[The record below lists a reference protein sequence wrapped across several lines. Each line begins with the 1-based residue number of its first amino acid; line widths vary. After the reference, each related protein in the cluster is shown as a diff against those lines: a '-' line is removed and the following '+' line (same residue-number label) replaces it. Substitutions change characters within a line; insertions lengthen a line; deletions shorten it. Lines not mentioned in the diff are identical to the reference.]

1 MPDPVTLVTSLSAIK
16 TTFDALRSA
25 IGLVKETKELLP
37 KGETTATI
45 TAALA
50 TAESSSRIA
59 EAEVAKALGYE
70 LCKCQF
76 PPTPMLTV
84 GYHDHRVTAPAL
96 RFLNVPNAASTA
108 PVRSCLNEP
117 ASTAPVRSCLNELR
131 LSEKARRHNP
141 ACPRPLH
148 PREIH
153 AGSARPPKSWPR
165 NISSVPEGAVPD
177 RGREL
182 ARTAIAKHRIHHEAA
197 ARADREGDGDR

>member
-84 GYHDHRVTAPAL
+84 GYHTRSQSHRPGSPVFECPKCGINSAGPFMFERAAPE
-96 RFLNVPNAASTA
+96 RESP
-108 PVRSCLNEP
+108 P
-117 ASTAPVRSCLNELR
+117 A
-131 LSEKARRHNP
+131 
-141 ACPRPLH
+141 
-148 PREIH
+148 
-153 AGSARPPKSWPR
+153 
-165 NISSVPEGAVPD
+165 
-177 RGREL
+177 
-182 ARTAIAKHRIHHEAA
+182 
-197 ARADREGDGDR
+197 